1 MSLIHPTF
9 ASTPPVTQ
17 EKGGVLVQRT
27 TLDPEKKQSRHNRRA
42 VKGGNHTAKHLP
54 TLSGVHPCG
63 PPGRFAPILPPS
75 GSRLAA
81 LPPSPAVQSRRW
93 RHCVTGKG
101 ADPDQ
106 QPLPL
111 HCSLTTDATFEE
123 LTMCSYIIVP
133 RVERRSLRSRTE
145 SCYKALPA
153 NTYFIANFT

>member
-27 TLDPEKKQSRHNRRA
+27 TLDPEKKQPRHNRRA
-42 VKGGNHTAKHLP
+42 AKGGNREAEQLP
-54 TLSGVHPCG
+54 ALRGVHRCG

-75 GSRLAA
+75 GSGLAA

-93 RHCVTGKG
+93 RCCVTGKG

-111 HCSLTTDATFEE
+111 HCSRTTGVAFKSARSCSDTIGSNGGTYIVTFCNQF
-123 LTMCSYIIVP
+123 M
-133 RVERRSLRSRTE
+133 
-145 SCYKALPA
+145 
-153 NTYFIANFT
+153 

>member
-27 TLDPEKKQSRHNRRA
+27 TLDPKKTVSAQSKGG
-42 VKGGNHTAKHLP
+42 KGGNHTAKQLP
-54 TLSGVHPCG
+54 ALRGVHPCG

-111 HCSLTTDATFEE
+111 HCSLTTEATFKE
-123 LTMCSYIIVP
+123 LTMCSYITVP
-133 RVERRSLRSRTE
+133 RVERRSLRSGTDVIMLYAH
-145 SCYKALPA
+145 SGD
-153 NTYFIANFT
+153 TYVIASFT